1 MVVIEMRDAAY
12 DTAFDLLE
20 EAKHSA
26 KKTKLTLCELED
38 AMYDCYEASK
48 ENKEDDEYEEDAEM
62 GLRNSYARRDDYR
75 HDDQY
80 GVREEDDDERMHSDM
95 RRMASRS
102 RAGMRMRRNRMG
114 RFV

>member
-12 DTAFDLLE
+12 DTAFELLD

-38 AMYDCYEASK
+38 AIYDCYEASK
-48 ENKEDDEYEEDAEM
+48 EDHEEYEPEEEEVEFRD
-62 GLRNSYARRDDYR
+62 RRDYR
-75 HDDQY
+75 HDGQY
-80 GVREEDDDERMHSDM
+80 GVREDEDDMDM
-95 RRMASRS
+95 RSNMKRISR
-102 RAGMRMRRNRMG
+102 RRGMRMRRNRMG